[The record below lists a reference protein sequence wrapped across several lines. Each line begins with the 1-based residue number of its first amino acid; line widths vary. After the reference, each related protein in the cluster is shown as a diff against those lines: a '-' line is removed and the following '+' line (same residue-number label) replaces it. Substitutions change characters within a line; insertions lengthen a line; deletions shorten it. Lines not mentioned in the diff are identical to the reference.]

1 MKLKLN
7 KQGLIPAVILDAE
20 TGKVLTLAY
29 MNRQSLKR
37 TLESGQVWFYS
48 RSRQKLWHKGE
59 ESGNY
64 LNVKKMHLDCD
75 QDSILITVQ
84 PTGPAC
90 HTGNSSCFFTTL
102 EDLPESFE
110 YTENDSSVLQHIFD
124 TIQDRA
130 VEMPEGSYTV
140 DLLKGG
146 TSRIAQK
153 VIEEA
158 GETALAASQGD
169 SANLPNE
176 VADLLYH
183 TLVLLSATGV
193 SLQDVWKVL
202 EKRRK

>member
-7 KQGLIPAVILDAE
+7 EQGLIPVITQDAE

-29 MNRQSLKR
+29 MNRSSLKR

-64 LNVKKMHLDCD
+64 LNVKKIQLDCD
-75 QDSILITVQ
+75 RDVILITVQ
-84 PTGPAC
+84 TTGPAC
-90 HTGNSSCFFTTL
+90 HTGNASCFFTTL
-102 EDLPESFE
+102 EDLPVSFE
-110 YTENDSSVLQHIFD
+110 YTESESNVLEQIFD

-130 VEMPEGSYTV
+130 IGMPEGSYTV

-146 TSRIAQK
+146 ISRVAQK

-169 SANLPNE
+169 SDNLPNE

-202 EKRRK
+202 QERRK